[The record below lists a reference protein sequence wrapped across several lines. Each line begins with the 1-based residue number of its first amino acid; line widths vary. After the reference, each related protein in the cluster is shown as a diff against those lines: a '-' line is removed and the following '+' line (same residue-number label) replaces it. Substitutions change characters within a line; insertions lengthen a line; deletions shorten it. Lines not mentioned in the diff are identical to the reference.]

1 LDGRPRHGRRSRQS
15 GHRSPGLPGPLASK
29 AIRSTGK
36 ALSVQMVE
44 MRPAVPQLQQ
54 RSGVV

>member
-1 LDGRPRHGRRSRQS
+1 
-15 GHRSPGLPGPLASK
+15 LAST